1 MRPIITLTTDFGLE
15 DGYVGTMK
23 GVILGINP
31 EAAIVDLSHQ
41 IAPQNVRQA
50 AYVLAAACPHFPQ
63 GTIHVVVVDPGVG
76 SERRAIALETPTAH
90 FVAPDNGVLSY
101 ILAELGSDDEFSR
114 LKGTPLDRGRENSSD
129 EGGAIPPGCQAVHLN
144 NPRYWLAEVSSTF
157 HGRDIFAP
165 VAAHLSLGVPLE
177 ELGEPIEEIVVFP
190 IPRPELRADGT
201 LVGHVIHIDR
211 FGNLITDV
219 KGRSLHLGSI
229 IEVKGREIQ
238 GVSRSYADVEEG
250 ELLALIGSSG
260 RLELSVREGSA
271 AQKLQAKVG
280 DEVVVSG

>member
-1 MRPIITLTTDFGLE
+1 MRPIIALTTDFGLE

-31 EAAIVDLSHQ
+31 EVAIIDLSHR
-41 IAPQNVRQA
+41 IAPQDVRQA
-50 AYVLAAACPHFPQ
+50 AYVLAAACPRFPP

-76 SERRAIALETPTAH
+76 SERRAIALETPTAR

-101 ILAELGSDDEFSR
+101 ILAGLGSNES
-114 LKGTPLDRGRENSSD
+114 GT
-129 EGGAIPPGCQAVHLN
+129 IPPGCQAVHLN

-177 ELGEPIEEIVVFP
+177 ELGEHIEEVVLFP
-190 IPRPELRADGT
+190 TPRPELRADGM

-219 KGRSLHLGSI
+219 KGRSLRPGSI
-229 IEVKGREIQ
+229 IEVRGREIQ
-238 GVSRSYADVEEG
+238 GVSRTYADVKEG

-260 RLELSVREGSA
+260 HLELSVRDGSA
-271 AQKLQAKVG
+271 AQELEARVG

>member
-41 IAPQNVRQA
+41 IAPQSVRQA
-50 AYVLAAACPHFPQ
+50 AYVLAAACPHFPP

-76 SERRAIALETPTAH
+76 SERRAIALETPTAR

-101 ILAELGSDDEFSR
+101 ILAELGFS
-114 LKGTPLDRGRENSSD
+114 
-129 EGGAIPPGCQAVHLN
+129 EGEAIPPGCRAVHLN
-144 NPRYWLAEVSSTF
+144 NPRYWLVEVSSTF

-165 VAAHLSLGVPLE
+165 VAAHLSRGVPIE

-190 IPRPELRADGT
+190 IPLPELRADGT

-238 GVSRSYADVEEG
+238 GVSRTYADVEEG